1 MATLNN
7 KGESIVVDGLTIT
20 VGEEY
25 VYLDQFVKV
34 IEIQG
39 AGRTRSGTEVCV
51 IETRFGNC
59 STCDSNE
66 LYAKPVYKKPNARV
80 SRPKL

>member
-25 VYLDQFVKV
+25 VYFDNFVKV
-34 IEIQG
+34 LEIQG
-39 AGRTRSGTEVCV
+39 AGRTRPGTEVV
-51 IETRFGNC
+51 VVESRFGNITQC
-59 STCDSNE
+59 EANE
-66 LYAKPVYKKPNARV
+66 LSPKPQKRAK
-80 SRPKL
+80 